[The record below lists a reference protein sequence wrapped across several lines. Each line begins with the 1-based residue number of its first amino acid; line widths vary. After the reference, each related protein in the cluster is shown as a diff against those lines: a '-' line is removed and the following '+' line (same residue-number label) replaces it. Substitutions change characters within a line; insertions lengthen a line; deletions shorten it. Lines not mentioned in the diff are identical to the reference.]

1 MDPDL
6 GMGGACIPW
15 LNKHDIEPLL
25 INAEAEYIQEQD
37 IPGIRIYRGE
47 GKTEPF
53 DIYFCK
59 TKYNAYTILMGL
71 TREGVEARMT
81 ERSRMD
87 LAFLRTVS
95 HAPEHPSGEA
105 IGAAG

>member
-71 TREGVEARMT
+71 NREGVEARMT

-87 LAFLRTVS
+87 LAFLRNAR
-95 HAPEHPSGEA
+95 HAPEPTSGEA